1 MLLGHLRWIGKT
13 PRMSFEVQALPRPS
27 LLGSLLGLLDA
38 TEFERTL
45 VLAVTVAP
53 VVVPASAEPHGVPAE
68 RDHDYH
74 VALSV
79 VCPRPEAPG
88 VTDELHVA
96 LAPRSDVG
104 QYARKPE
111 RHVDIGIVVVL
122 RCISNALERRPICH
136 FEKQRVCRRI
146 RHFLNRTHKST
157 LSLVGMFPFVLR

>member
-53 VVVPASAEPHGVPAE
+53 VVVPASTEPHGVTTE
-68 RDHDYH
+68 RDHDDH
-74 VALSV
+74 VALAV
-79 VCPRPEAPG
+79 VRTRPEAPG
-88 VTDELHVA
+88 VANELHVA
-96 LAPRSDVG
+96 LATRSDVG
-104 QYARKPE
+104 QHARESE
-111 RHVDIGIVVVL
+111 RHVDIGVVMVL
-122 RCISNALERRPICH
+122 RRICDAMERRTIRH